1 MASIYKKQNSP
12 FWFVQFIDAD
22 GTRRNK
28 STDFRADNP
37 GETVK
42 ARALRAQLEAKELN
56 RTAGEI
62 TGGNWDSWVPQYL
75 ERHCES
81 PLTFVTH
88 LIKPVRVQSL
98 ENALLL
104 VKAHARARLAV

>member
-1 MASIYKKQNSP
+1 MASIYKKHNSP
-12 FWFVQFIDAD
+12 FWFIQFIDAD
-22 GTRRNK
+22 GVRRNK
-28 STDFRADNP
+28 STGLRTDSR

-62 TGGNWDSWVPQYL
+62 NGGGWDTWVPRYF

-81 PLTFVTH
+81 AGTFQRYTGCWSW
-88 LIKPVRVQSL
+88 LAFWLQ
-98 ENALLL
+98 EN
-104 VKAHARARLAV
+104 

>member
-28 STDFRADNP
+28 STGFRADNP

-81 PLTFVTH
+81 PLT
-88 LIKPVRVQSL
+88 L
-98 ENALLL
+98 
-104 VKAHARARLAV
+104 